1 MPKTMPKIRVLS
13 DQVANQIAAG
23 EVVERPASVLK
34 ELVENA
40 LDAGAKRLEVRWEE
54 GGKRLLEIA
63 DDGCG
68 MGRDDLYL
76 ALERHATSKV
86 RSAEDL
92 GHLATFGFRGEA
104 LPSIAS
110 VTRLDLFSAEEDGQ
124 GHRLRN
130 EYGVI
135 KEVLPSPRS
144 RGTTLTVRD
153 LFAQLPARKRFL
165 KTTDTEHAHLWGVVT
180 RMALAT
186 PEVHWTLRTDRGGEL
201 VLPPVAH
208 AGARL
213 GPLLGDRMALLVP
226 FRAGEAPWCLH
237 GYISAPDLS
246 FRDRNHLYLFV
257 NGRAVRD
264 RLLLAALADG
274 WEGFFAKGSYPAAI
288 LFLEIPP
295 EAVDVNVHPTKAEV
309 RFREPQRIF
318 PWVSRVLRETWGGMR
333 GDLSSV
339 LELPPAPRELE
350 LDKPLGPS
358 AAPHTHL
365 WAPAAV
371 PGAPEAPDAPG
382 AREAGPFK
390 RPTLPPGQ
398 HPAWAYMDRPQ
409 AEAGVAEPAF
419 QVPAVRYLG
428 AFEATYLLAEVMG
441 EKEAELWIV
450 DQHVAHE
457 RILYERLF
465 LRHHI
470 PAIQPLLPP
479 QVVHLGLEA
488 LSRLRP
494 FLEEFARAG
503 LEVEAFGEDAL
514 VVRGLP
520 DFLMQRDPQ
529 TLLEDLLQRLE
540 TDGKVDL
547 DFFRRELNAELSCK
561 AAIKKHHPLTADLAQ
576 RLIEDLMACEVPH
589 TCPHGRP
596 VVKKL
601 TLGDLER
608 SFGRKV

>member
-1 MPKTMPKIRVLS
+1 MPKIRVLS

-40 LDAGAKRLEVRWEE
+40 LDAGARSLEVRWEE
-54 GGKRLLEIA
+54 GGKRLLELS

-68 MGRDDLYL
+68 LGRDDLYL

-86 RSAEDL
+86 RTADDL

-110 VTRLDLFSAEEDGQ
+110 VTRLELHSAEADGH
-124 GHRLRN
+124 GHRLRC
-130 EYGVI
+130 EFGII
-135 KEVLPSPRS
+135 KEVLPAPRS
-144 RGTTLTVRD
+144 RGTTVTARD

-165 KTTDTEHAHLWGVVT
+165 KATDTEHGHLWGVVT
-180 RMALAT
+180 RLALAT
-186 PEVHWTLRTDRGGEL
+186 PEVRWVLRTDKGSDL

-213 GPLLGDRMALLVP
+213 GPLLGDRMADLVP
-226 FRAGEAPWCLH
+226 FRSGEAPWTLH
-237 GYISAPDLS
+237 GYVSPPELS
-246 FRDRNHLYLFV
+246 FRDRNHLYPFV

-274 WEGFFAKGSYPAAI
+274 WEGFFPKGAYPAAV

-318 PWVSRVLRETWGGMR
+318 PWVSRALREAWTQLK
-333 GDLSSV
+333 GDLPSV
-339 LELPPAPRELE
+339 LDLPPAPRELE

-365 WAPAAV
+365 WSQS
-371 PGAPEAPDAPG
+371 GAPSVASLVAAFGE
-382 AREAGPFK
+382 R
-390 RPTLPPGQ
+390 TQ
-398 HPAWAYMDRPQ
+398 WAYP
-409 AEAGVAEPAF
+409 EPGPGAGVAE
-419 QVPAVRYLG
+419 VPEPGAAVRYLG
-428 AFEATYLLAEVMG
+428 SFEATYLLAEVQG
-441 EKEAELWIV
+441 EREPELWIV

-457 RILYERLF
+457 RILYEKLF
-465 LRHHI
+465 LRQHT
-470 PAIQPLLPP
+470 AAVQPLLPP
-479 QVVHLGLEA
+479 QVVQLGPEA
-488 LSRLRP
+488 MARLNP
-494 FLEEFARAG
+494 FLEELNRVG
-503 LEVEAFGEDAL
+503 LEVEPFGEDAL

-520 DFLMQRDPQ
+520 DFLMERDPQ
-529 TLLEDLLQRLE
+529 ALLDDLLMRLDAE
-540 TDGKVDL
+540 GKVDL
-547 DFFRRELNAELSCK
+547 DFFRRELNAELACK
-561 AAIKKHHPLTADLAQ
+561 AAIKKHHHLPPALAQ
-576 RLIEDLMACEVPH
+576 RLIEDLLACAVPH

-596 VVKKL
+596 VIKKL
-601 TLGDLER
+601 TRGDLER